1 MHATRI
7 LHAPWILVTPSSR
20 GIGHAITRHLL
31 QTTKAPIVATAR
43 SNLDEVRSSLLKDLK
58 DVDANRLTMTK
69 IDVLDESSIS
79 EAAKQCEEQF
89 PPKENHL
96 HIAFAIPGILNP
108 EKSPEQID
116 AEKALQTFHVNAL
129 GPLLLAK
136 HFSRFLPSKTHSFDS
151 KDPSYHNLSAERAT
165 WACMTARVG
174 SVADNT
180 LGGWYSYRASKS
192 AVNQIVR
199 TLDIHLKQRSN
210 DKSVAVGFHPGTVKT
225 DLSRAFWGGI
235 KDEKLFEK
243 EWVAERLCG
252 LVGDGKVERGRCWDY
267 DGKEVL
273 P

>member
-7 LHAPWILVTPSSR
+7 LRAPWILVTPSSR

-43 SNLDEVRSSLLKDLK
+43 SNLEEVRSSLLKDLQ
-58 DVDANRLTMTK
+58 DVDANRLTMAK
-69 IDVLDESSIS
+69 IDVLDESSIA
-79 EAAKQCEEQF
+79 EAAKQCEDLF

-96 HIAFAIPGILNP
+96 HVAFAIPGMLHA

-116 AEKALQTFHVNAL
+116 ADKALQTFQVNAL

-136 HFSRFLPSKTHSFDS
+136 HFSRFLPSKSHSFDT
-151 KDPSYHNLSAERAT
+151 KDSAYHNLAPSRAT

-174 SVADNT
+174 SVTDNQ
-180 LGGWYSYRASKS
+180 LGGWYSYRASKA

-199 TLDIHLKQRSN
+199 TLDVHLRQRSSG
-210 DKSVAVGFHPGTVKT
+210 KSVALGFHPGTVKT
-225 DLSRAFWGGI
+225 DLSRDFWAGI

-252 LVGDGKVERGRCWDY
+252 LVRDGKVERGRGWDY
-267 DGKEVL
+267 EGREVL